1 MWFSSLMRN
10 PKRSGLGHGRRMPA
24 ASRQRSTFR
33 PQLEALEG
41 RDVPSTLTVTSNLGF
56 GPGSLRTEIYS
67 AQNGDTIVFDNSLK
81 SKTIVTNDFLGGT
94 PSEIEINKSINIQGL
109 GANHLAISGGYFS
122 RVFRVDGIDLL
133 IQPVHVTISGLTIEN
148 GWGRQAG
155 LDPATDDGEGGGIIN
170 YGTLTLTGC
179 TLSGNSV
186 TIFPGL
192 GGAIYNAG
200 TLTLSGCTVTGNS
213 ALQGGGIFNASTLTL
228 TGSTVTRNSAVYGYS
243 AVIGGGIYN
252 AGTLTLSGSTVSQ
265 NSGTGAGIYND
276 YSGVLTIL
284 SSTVKNNHGTFDLY
298 NLGTWSA
305 DSNSTIGT
313 VGP

>member
-1 MWFSSLMRN
+1 MWLFSLLRN
-10 PKRSGLGHGRRMPA
+10 RTSHSPARGRL
-24 ASRQRSTFR
+24 QRRATAPRFR
-33 PQLEALEG
+33 PQLEVLEG

-56 GPGSLRTEIYS
+56 GPGSLRSEIYS
-67 AQNGDTIVFDNSLK
+67 AQNGDTIVFDKSLQG
-81 SKTIVTNDFLGGT
+81 KTIFTFGNDGT
-94 PSEIEINKSINIQGL
+94 PFEIEINKSVNIQGL
-109 GANHLAISGGYFS
+109 GANHLAISGRYSS

-133 IQPVHVTISGLTIEN
+133 FQPVHVTISGLTIEN
-148 GWGRQAG
+148 GGGIQG
-155 LDPATDDGEGGGIIN
+155 GFDGNDDDMEGGGIIN

-186 TIFPGL
+186 TNVPGL

-213 ALQGGGIFNASTLTL
+213 AQVQGGGIFNAGMLTL
-228 TGSTVTRNSAVYGYS
+228 TGSTVTRNSAVSSYR
-243 AVIGGGIYN
+243 AIEGGGIYN

-265 NSGTGAGIYND
+265 NSGSGAGIYND

-305 DSNSTIGT
+305 DSSSTIGT